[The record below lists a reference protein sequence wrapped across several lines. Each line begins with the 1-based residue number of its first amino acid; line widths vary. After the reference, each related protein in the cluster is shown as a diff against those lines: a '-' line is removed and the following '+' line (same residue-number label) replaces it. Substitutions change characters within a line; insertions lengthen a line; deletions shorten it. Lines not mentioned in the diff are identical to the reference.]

1 MLTKN
6 SILLA
11 LAAAATA
18 APAPSSPQLSAR
30 NNDGGASKKTN
41 SVPES
46 HWEDARL
53 TANGFTSDKWI
64 KGFEKAQAVVAGLTF
79 EQKVRRSLLSSSASR
94 SSSTAS

>member
-1 MLTKN
+1 MLTKS

-18 APAPSSPQLSAR
+18 APAPSSPQLSTR
-30 NNDGGASKKTN
+30 NNDGASKKTD
-41 SVPES
+41 SVPKS
-46 HWEDARL
+46 HWKDARL

-79 EQKVRRSLLSSSASR
+79 EQKVRLLVLSLSLSSL
-94 SSSTAS
+94 STTS